1 MKILFLLLIGNNF
14 KRALILGTCSF
25 TAPSDKGAWKWS
37 ASMVLIKIIGGSAYD
52 EFRGLGEFVTTQD
65 VSKIKWTLFRVP
77 FLGNGEEKLVT
88 ATFTGTGKD
97 GIFLSRKSV
106 GTWVLKELGEES
118 EWVGKAPLLC
128 N

>member
-1 MKILFLLLIGNNF
+1 M
-14 KRALILGTCSF
+14 
-25 TAPSDKGAWKWS
+25 
-37 ASMVLIKIIGGSAYD
+37 
-52 EFRGLGEFVTTQD
+52 TTQD